1 MSGEEDEKPM
11 LILRDI
17 HKFYGTNEVLKG
29 ISLEVRKGELVT
41 FVGPSGCGKTTLLR
55 LIGGFTDIS
64 SGDIILDGK
73 RINDL
78 PPNLRDTR
86 ICFQNYALFPHM
98 TVAENVGYGLKINRW
113 PKEKIR
119 ARVNDLLEMVELQA
133 FGDRMIDKLSGGQQ
147 QRVAFARALSLEP
160 KVLLLDEPLSNLDA
174 NLRLVMREEIRKLQ
188 ERLHITTV
196 FVTHDQFEAMAI
208 SDRLVVMKNG
218 LIEQVGSPIEIYE
231 RPANEFIAAFVGYVN
246 FMDGA
251 DRVDRSRRRA
261 PPSSIRSTAPS
272 RSHSSRTISA
282 RGDDV
287 LMVVRPESVTLS
299 LDCGS
304 RRKNVHLRDL
314 EILHVRRVAGEVHR
328 GDRREEDDH
337 RPVQPARCAAFQTGR
352 EGGGGDPPER
362 PSPEKEKIGNITSDI
377 TRAGYPRKGEP
388 ARVCFMADRIPQWNQ
403 DPVRRGAGIGG
414 DYKNLST
421 GVSFRPKASATPLKV
436 TLPLM
441 TFAPFWI
448 S

>member
-1 MSGEEDEKPM
+1 MNSKEAEKPM
-11 LILRDI
+11 LILKDI
-17 HKFYGTNEVLKG
+17 HKFYGSNEVLKG
-29 ISLEVRKGELVT
+29 VSLEVKRGELVT

-98 TVAENVGYGLKINRW
+98 TVAENVGYGLKINKW
-113 PKEKIR
+113 PKEKIA
-119 ARVNDLLEMVELQA
+119 ARVKELLDMVELGA

-218 LIEQVGSPIEIYE
+218 LIEQIGTPIEIYE
-231 RPANEFIAAFVGYVN
+231 KPANQFIASFVGYVN
-246 FMDGA
+246 FMDGKVA
-251 DRVDRSRRRA
+251 
-261 PPSSIRSTAPS
+261 SIDDEKRKAVVATEYGDMEIRLDQDNIAC
-272 RSHSSRTISA
+272 
-282 RGDDV
+282 GDDV
-287 LMVVRPESVTLS
+287 LIVIRPESISLA
-299 LDCGS
+299 LDCGQKGQNKICGTLKTYMYAGS
-304 RRKNVHLRDL
+304 IAKCTVMIGDKKMIIDQYNPRDAQQFLHAAKVEVEIPRSVHL
-314 EILHVRRVAGEVHR
+314 
-328 GDRREEDDH
+328 
-337 RPVQPARCAAFQTGR
+337 
-352 EGGGGDPPER
+352 
-362 PSPEKEKIGNITSDI
+362 
-377 TRAGYPRKGEP
+377 
-388 ARVCFMADRIPQWNQ
+388 
-403 DPVRRGAGIGG
+403 
-414 DYKNLST
+414 
-421 GVSFRPKASATPLKV
+421 LKKKK
-436 TLPLM
+436 
-441 TFAPFWI
+441 
-448 S
+448 

>member
-1 MSGEEDEKPM
+1 MSGEEDAKPM
-11 LILRDI
+11 LILKDI
-17 HKFYGTNEVLKG
+17 RKFYGLNEVLKG
-29 ISLEVRKGELVT
+29 ISLEVKKGELVT

-113 PKEKIR
+113 PKERIK

-188 ERLHITTV
+188 ERLQITTV

-208 SDRLVVMKNG
+208 SDRLVVMKDG

-231 RPANEFIAAFVGYVN
+231 RPANEFIAGFVGYVN
-246 FMDGA
+246 FMDGRIVAIDAATRTTVVDTRYGPFEIALEQA
-251 DRVDRSRRRA
+251 D
-261 PPSSIRSTAPS
+261 IE
-272 RSHSSRTISA
+272 

-287 LMVVRPESVTLS
+287 LMVVRPESVNLS
-299 LDCGS
+299 LDCGV
-304 RRKNVHLRDL
+304 RRKNLHLRDPEFL
-314 EILHVRRVAGEVHR
+314 YVCRVVGEMYGH
-328 GDRREEDDH
+328 DRRAKDGH
-337 RPVQPARCAAFQTGR
+337 RPVQPPRCAAFQTGR

-362 PSPEKEKIGNITSDI
+362 PSPEKKEEKFI
-377 TRAGYPRKGEP
+377 
-388 ARVCFMADRIPQWNQ
+388 RVML
-403 DPVRRGAGIGG
+403 V
-414 DYKNLST
+414 
-421 GVSFRPKASATPLKV
+421 
-436 TLPLM
+436 
-441 TFAPFWI
+441 
-448 S
+448 